1 MMQYLKALGL
11 CLGWCLPTMADA
23 TTYYVS
29 GTGND
34 ANSGLSAAEPLLL
47 LQTAA
52 NLTKPGDVVEVMN
65 GRYTPASAGDSV
77 LNITTSGTAS
87 HWITFKALSGQHPV
101 IDFTNGWAG
110 IQIDAAYIRISGF
123 EVAGGAKNVTLAY
136 AKANAKNLSNYLTSA
151 NGIIVNQSNNTVPH
165 HIIIENNFVHDA
177 PGGGI
182 STCYADYITIQHN
195 VTVRNAF
202 WSPYANSGIS
212 IWEMRDIDNN
222 SGYKNYIL
230 DNESY
235 DNQEFIPFYAVGKI
249 TDGNGI
255 IVDDNKNT
263 QSQNGIAYIGR
274 TYVANNIS
282 YRNGGSGIHTYSS
295 QHVDIVNNTAWMN
308 NRSTAINEGQIFANS
323 ADDVNILNNIS
334 VSPAGKY
341 FYSRYNNGKTV
352 LYAYNILFSLT
363 ISAGRAGA
371 ALGPHDRVADP
382 LLLQPLKGEFE
393 LTAQSPAIGSG
404 TSTLAPSTDY
414 AGNPRPSGQPID
426 RGAYQFKRAAN

>member
-1 MMQYLKALGL
+1 MARNLTALGL
-11 CLGWCLPTMADA
+11 LIGLSLPAIASA

-34 ANSGLSAAEPLLL
+34 ANSGLSRSAPLLH

-52 NLTKPGDVVEVMN
+52 NLTKPGDTVEVMD
-65 GRYTPASAGDSV
+65 GRYTPAGAGYSV

-87 HWITFKALSGQHPV
+87 HWISFEALSGQHPV

-123 EVAGGAKNVTLAY
+123 EVAGGSKNVTLAY

-165 HIIIENNFVHDA
+165 HIIIENNYVHDA

-195 VTVRNAF
+195 VTARNAF

-212 IWEMRDIDNN
+212 IWEMRDIDKNT
-222 SGYKNYIL
+222 GYKNYIL

-255 IVDDNKNT
+255 IIDDNKNT
-263 QSQNGIAYIGR
+263 QSTNGVAYIGR

-282 YRNGGSGIHTYSS
+282 YKNGGSGIHTYSS

-308 NRSTAINEGQIFANS
+308 NKSSAINEGQIFANS
-323 ADDVNILNNIS
+323 ADDVNILNNIA
-334 VSPAGKY
+334 VAPAGKY
-341 FYSRYNNGKTV
+341 FYTRYDNGSTV
-352 LYAYNILFSLT
+352 LYAYNTLFSST
-363 ISAGRAGA
+363 ITAGRAGA
-371 ALGPHDRVADP
+371 PIGPHDQVTDP
-382 LLLQPLKGEFE
+382 LLLDPSKGEFE
-393 LTAQSPAIGSG
+393 LTAHSPAIGSG
-404 TSTLAPSTDY
+404 TEKLAPSTDY
-414 AGNPRPSGQPID
+414 AGNPRPSGKAID
-426 RGAYQFKRAAN
+426 RGAYQFTGTAH